1 MWLTPFANSYLLH
14 ANLESSTWI
23 AWAINTTSKDMLGAQ
38 ALVAYLSAEY
48 LDRQMTILVT
58 MVMVLPSNTT
68 VVNHLWQDGPL
79 KRDRL
84 GMHAMSDDNNTSTSS
99 RHEEN
104 DMSSTG
110 LYRLEIVGI
119 ELLSLYG
126 TVETTEMAAEKKSQ
140 FPPSRRR
147 KLKSDDKSLKDAYL

>member
-38 ALVAYLSAEY
+38 ALVAYRNSKSSVMLAYISSINNYA
-48 LDRQMTILVT
+48 TIYASRMSSQL
-58 MVMVLPSNTT
+58 LCN
-68 VVNHLWQDGPL
+68 
-79 KRDRL
+79 
-84 GMHAMSDDNNTSTSS
+84 ASDDNNTSTSS

-104 DMSSTG
+104 DMSST
-110 LYRLEIVGI
+110 VQ
-119 ELLSLYG
+119 
-126 TVETTEMAAEKKSQ
+126 VETTEMAAEKKSQ

>member
-1 MWLTPFANSYLLH
+1 
-14 ANLESSTWI
+14 
-23 AWAINTTSKDMLGAQ
+23 
-38 ALVAYLSAEY
+38 
-48 LDRQMTILVT
+48 MTILVT